1 MRCCEFRP
9 LNSTRLGDPQRSS
22 SPSPPGP
29 DCAESLEVRRGC
41 ACPLHLRSADT
52 RRRRSFSDGTQPS
65 RGAEWGR
72 RSSPVSLGA
81 HALLGPG
88 TRLRGRCPSR
98 LPAVPRPSRAPARS
112 AARLWSARGSPHHI
126 PGCPRIG
133 TALLKLTQIPN
144 AGVFWRRLNVLPC
157 RESASAKWLLGRLPL
172 TVLATSIASPRRGPA
187 PADLVI
193 QASSQA
199 VNGTQPAPQ
208 PRRIRLPRGDHGSP
222 AEGGRRTPLLLP
234 SEATLTSTWPTLLN
248 SGADA
253 WILSLDLPRPGL
265 NSRRSAA
272 RCAPRAP

>member
-1 MRCCEFRP
+1 MRLPPSPEVCRHEKETFFLRRNATLARGGMGP
-9 LNSTRLGDPQRSS
+9 KIFSRESRSS
-22 SPSPPGP
+22 CSFGPRNTPAWEMPIPVAGGSPAQPGP
-29 DCAESLEVRRGC
+29 CEV
-41 ACPLHLRSADT
+41 
-52 RRRRSFSDGTQPS
+52 S
-65 RGAEWGR
+65 R
-72 RSSPVSLGA
+72 P
-81 HALLGPG
+81 ALVGEGL
-88 TRLRGRCPSR
+88 
-98 LPAVPRPSRAPARS
+98 
-112 AARLWSARGSPHHI
+112 PHHI